1 MKFIPIDKM
10 KSLREAAKNG
20 DERAMKIIKMQAD
33 GNDFDADFD
42 AYFAPKP
49 KIEEKAEFK
58 ATEPEKTADD
68 VAADSVEKKT
78 GLAKF
83 LEFNGVKEGDAD
95 YEETVKAY
103 YDEFPNQKPAE
114 PEQKQADGEERMFLD
129 FLIDDEIEA
138 IEAYGKAIIDVMN
151 LEYETD
157 SSRKGMISELE
168 EIKRDEMDHLDK
180 LRRMKSS
187 IKEKEEPSSTPEE
200 KNL

>member
-1 MKFIPIDKM
+1 M

-20 DERAMKIIKMQAD
+20 DERAIKIIKMQAD

-58 ATEPEKTADD
+58 ATELEKTAA
-68 VAADSVEKKT
+68 VDSVEKKT

-114 PEQKQADGEERMFLD
+114 PEQKHVEGEERMFLD

-151 LEYETD
+151 LEDETD

-187 IKEKEEPSSTPEE
+187 IKEKEEPSSTQEE
-200 KNL
+200 NNL